1 VEAVQ
6 DPIVS
11 QAIEW
16 MVLLRSGT
24 ATSRDAQA
32 FAGWRG
38 LDPRHDEACR
48 RIEGVL
54 GGLSVCQAAPDAT
67 RQALLAKRR
76 TLKLLAG
83 CGVVVAAGL
92 LTRHSSM
99 ANALFDDY
107 LAGSFADYRAGTGKR
122 EVVTLADG
130 STMTLNAHSRADRYA
145 DGVTLRMGEVFV
157 QHQASHVIA
166 VQTREGRVSATRAE
180 FAVRQF
186 NEFSRVAV
194 LAGEVQINPASGAQ
208 VLLRQGEVACLR
220 AAACE
225 RQAHLSAQAETAWL
239 GGLLQVSDRSLR
251 EVAAALADY
260 RSGFIHVADAV
271 AGLRVSGTFP
281 LDDTNR
287 ALSALGK
294 VLPVRIVFNTD
305 YLVRI
310 EAA

>member
-1 VEAVQ
+1 
-6 DPIVS
+6 
-11 QAIEW
+11 
-16 MVLLRSGT
+16 
-24 ATSRDAQA
+24 
-32 FAGWRG
+32 
-38 LDPRHDEACR
+38 
-48 RIEGVL
+48 
-54 GGLSVCQAAPDAT
+54 
-67 RQALLAKRR
+67 
-76 TLKLLAG
+76 
-83 CGVVVAAGL
+83 
-92 LTRHSSM
+92 
-99 ANALFDDY
+99 
-107 LAGSFADYRAGTGKR
+107 
-122 EVVTLADG
+122 
-130 STMTLNAHSRADRYA
+130 
-145 DGVTLRMGEVFV
+145 V
-157 QHQASHVIA
+157 QHQASHLIA

-220 AAACE
+220 AVACE
-225 RQAHLSAQAETAWL
+225 RQAQLSAQAETAWL
-239 GGLLQVSDRSLR
+239 DGLLQVSDRSLR

-271 AGLRVSGTFP
+271 AGLRVSGIFP

>member
-1 VEAVQ
+1 MEAVQ

-32 FAGWRG
+32 FAGWRC

-54 GGLSVCQAAPDAT
+54 GEFSVCQAAPDAT

-76 TLKLLAG
+76 TLKLLGG
-83 CGVVVAAGL
+83 CGVVVAAGFL
-92 LTRHSSM
+92 ARHSGM
-99 ANALFDDY
+99 ANALFDEY
-107 LAGSFADYRAGTGKR
+107 LAGSFADYRTGTGKR

-130 STMTLNAHSRADRYA
+130 SIMTLNAHSRADRDA
-145 DGVTLRMGEVFV
+145 DGVILRRGEVFV
-157 QHQASHVIA
+157 QHQASRLVA
-166 VQTREGRVSATRAE
+166 VQTREGRVSATRAD

-186 NEFSRVAV
+186 NGFSRVAV
-194 LAGEVQINPASGAQ
+194 LAGEVQINPVAGAQ
-208 VLLRQGEVACLR
+208 MLLRPGEVACLR

-225 RQAHLSAQAETAWL
+225 RQTQLSAQAETAWL
-239 GGLLQVSDRSLR
+239 DGLLQVTDRSLR

-260 RSGFIHVADAV
+260 RSGFIHVAEAV

-281 LDDTNR
+281 LDDTDR

-310 EAA
+310 ESA